1 MGELPNRGAAGALS
15 GHVTDTPIQTPLT
28 ARLGYHSRRKI
39 LPYKDERGGQ
49 RTRQKFLF
57 SKFFFEEK
65 GGDLPRGTLKYTCND
80 ARCAHAAPSSS
91 PLCLNPSQSRTP
103 ALAARQL
110 AGARERD
117 ASQATTATAPR
128 CASSPSLTPSP
139 KLRLSAPEKEGAPR
153 STPLRE
159 GPHHCESVR
168 RIWTPSR
175 GDRRRGKR
183 LPPLLPGGS
192 LAPLLMLM

>member
-28 ARLGYHSRRKI
+28 ARLGYHSQRKI
-39 LPYKDERGGQ
+39 LPYKVKEANGPARN
-49 RTRQKFLF
+49 
-57 SKFFFEEK
+57 FFELEILFRK
-65 GGDLPRGTLKYTCND
+65 REVGDLPRGTLKYTCND

-192 LAPLLMLM
+192 LAPLLMIM